1 MTEDEPDGCF
11 YRFRPGD
18 WGDLTEGTL
27 EVLCSSGRWQAVPSP
42 AALLKEARHQVE
54 GARHFD
60 GGDGCHYA
68 GGVCYFTTKG
78 DTGLWAYDAQ
88 TATLDRL
95 CEGVRAI
102 TAAPSGDLY
111 VARER
116 AEIDVIA
123 PDRAVTP
130 FLRLEGHHGAEL
142 TGLAFSPSGER
153 LYFSARRGRTE
164 GHTFEV
170 TGPFRP

>member
-1 MTEDEPDGCF
+1 M
-11 YRFRPGD
+11 
-18 WGDLTEGTL
+18 
-27 EVLCSSGRWQAVPSP
+27 
-42 AALLKEARHQVE
+42 
-54 GARHFD
+54 
-60 GGDGCHYA
+60 
-68 GGVCYFTTKG
+68 
-78 DTGLWAYDAQ
+78 
-88 TATLDRL
+88 
-95 CEGVRAI
+95 RAI

-130 FLRLEGHHGAEL
+130 FLRLEGYDGAEL
-142 TGLAFSPSGER
+142 TGLAFSPGGER

-170 TGPFRP
+170 AGPFRP